1 MKPCGDFIL
10 AKIKDVLES
19 KNRNLEVVG
28 RIKSKENF
36 ILSNRKLAK
45 AVLEDETGAIVLNLW
60 GEQIEQCQVGDLVRV
75 KNAYIKH
82 FRGVPELNTWE
93 NIEVL
98 ERASKKL

>member
-1 MKPCGDFIL
+1 L
-10 AKIKDVLES
+10 AKISDILGSKD
-19 KNRNLEVVG
+19 RNLEVVG
-28 RIKSKENF
+28 KIKSKEKF
-36 ILSNRKLAK
+36 ILANRKLAK
-45 AVLEDETGAIVLNLW
+45 AVLEDETGTIVLNLW
-60 GEQIEQCQVGDLVRV
+60 GGQIDQCRVGDLVRV

>member
-1 MKPCGDFIL
+1 M
-10 AKIKDVLES
+10 AKISDILGSKD
-19 KNRNLEVVG
+19 RNLEVVG
-28 RIKSKENF
+28 KIKSKEKF
-36 ILSNRKLAK
+36 ILANRKLAK
-45 AVLEDETGAIVLNLW
+45 AVLEDETGTIVLNLW
-60 GEQIEQCQVGDLVRV
+60 GGQIDQCRVGDLVRV